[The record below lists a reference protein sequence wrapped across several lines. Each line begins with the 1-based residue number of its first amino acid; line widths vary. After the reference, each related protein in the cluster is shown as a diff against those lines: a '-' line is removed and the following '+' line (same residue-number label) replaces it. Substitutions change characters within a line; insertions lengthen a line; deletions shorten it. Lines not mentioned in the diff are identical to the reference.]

1 MNKTF
6 TDARIRILPGNSDNF
21 LIHDKKKYYSQV
33 YVPGI
38 NITKYVRR
46 AKIAKVLFKIDKIKL
61 YDKNFL

>member
-6 TDARIRILPGNSDNF
+6 TVGYNAKIRILPGNSD
-21 LIHDKKKYYSQV
+21 HSKKKYYAQV
-33 YVPGI
+33 DVPGI

-46 AKIAKVLFKIDKIKL
+46 AKIAKVLSKIDKIKL